1 MALIVPFIFIFVFVF
16 ALIKKVNVY
25 DCFTQGITEA
35 VKFTVSLLPC
45 LAAIFMM
52 CAIFEASGLS
62 DLLTNALAPAFGFLG
77 IPPELYQIG
86 AYKNPFREAVRLH
99 I

>member
-35 VKFTVSLLPC
+35 DRKSVV
-45 LAAIFMM
+45 
-52 CAIFEASGLS
+52 
-62 DLLTNALAPAFGFLG
+62 
-77 IPPELYQIG
+77 
-86 AYKNPFREAVRLH
+86 
-99 I
+99 